1 MCMTARCLASCCT
14 ARKKKSTGIRPMWA
28 KRRPSDRK
36 RRRREIA
43 FCSGPA
49 EDTPSRPGKRSGI
62 RCKTPS
68 GRRGNMSSARFSQ
81 SYREADSPARV
92 LAYGSA
98 SRWSA
103 LGSRVGN
110 GETIVWVGRRCGFGT
125 ESLSQN
131 AVAAQANPS
140 KEGGLLGQENSTW
153 AFTKSGFGIG
163 TSSNMPAALM
173 RRRPVCHSHENRN
186 PVFFPGFL
194 LAQEGHQGAYP
205 KEPGSLLSEG

>member
-103 LGSRVGN
+103 LGSALDKGKGSFWLAEGAVPGASQKCRIRLCG
-110 GETIVWVGRRCGFGT
+110 GGLCEHLSSSEASIGISWQIAWEGRCGFLFWLRRWRCARSRPKRCKTGKPGNP
-125 ESLSQN
+125 EKLS
-131 AVAAQANPS
+131 PS
-140 KEGGLLGQENSTW
+140 SDLPPP
-153 AFTKSGFGIG
+153 
-163 TSSNMPAALM
+163 PAETP
-173 RRRPVCHSHENRN
+173 R
-186 PVFFPGFL
+186 
-194 LAQEGHQGAYP
+194 
-205 KEPGSLLSEG
+205 K